1 MGWGQCLLVERL
13 SAAGKFLPVAVAV
26 PEDYLAVYI
35 SECGAVA
42 LLKVVRQLVAG
53 GKEPMVTTAPCL
65 RARHVIR
72 GIVPALP
79 IAVEGNHAVC
89 RGVQQGASAR
99 KYDRTLTSGRQAGRA
114 GRRTGRASRPA
125 GNQTL
130 LIIVHVEAW
139 RCCCL
144 CSWHCQEHT
153 PMDAVQQAVQRLKL
167 GLLAKELA
175 RLHGTHTKA
184 PHGCEC

>member
-99 KYDRTLTSGRQAGRA
+99 KYDRTLTSGRQAGWQGGEADRA
-114 GRRTGRASRPA
+114 GKQAGGQSNLAHHSTRRSVAVLLPLQLALPGTHAHGCGPA
-125 GNQTL
+125 GCAASEIGSACKGAGAT
-130 LIIVHVEAW
+130 AW
-139 RCCCL
+139 DTHK
-144 CSWHCQEHT
+144 S
-153 PMDAVQQAVQRLKL
+153 A
-167 GLLAKELA
+167 A
-175 RLHGTHTKA
+175 RV
-184 PHGCEC
+184 